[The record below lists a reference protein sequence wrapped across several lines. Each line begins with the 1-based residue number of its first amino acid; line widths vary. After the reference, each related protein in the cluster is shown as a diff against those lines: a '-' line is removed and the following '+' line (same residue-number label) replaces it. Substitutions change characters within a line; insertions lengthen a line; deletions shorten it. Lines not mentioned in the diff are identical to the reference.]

1 MSILSYQATGQC
13 LGGAAARGSVGRL
26 TRKGVLDS
34 QLCPEQH
41 RPDKCHCNVARI
53 LQSQKGGLNCHSPVP
68 PRSPKSL
75 FRKTHL
81 TIPFKEKL
89 WYQRKLDMKTDPF
102 PIIPFSNKADMWIEV
117 KFVFKHKERFDG
129 LGFVPAPV
137 QLHDRMLYDW
147 SLTRSVCA
155 LDSHTFSEGAR
166 HGDIEGKQEV

>member
-1 MSILSYQATGQC
+1 MSGRNNFLRHLAFQGHSTELFSMRASELIWLDMSILSYQATGQY
-13 LGGAAARGSVGRL
+13 LGGAAAHGSIRRL
-26 TRKGVLDS
+26 TRKGALDS

-89 WYQRKLDMKTDPF
+89 WCQRKLDMKTDPF
-102 PIIPFSNKADMWIEV
+102 PIIPFSNKADM
-117 KFVFKHKERFDG
+117 
-129 LGFVPAPV
+129 
-137 QLHDRMLYDW
+137 
-147 SLTRSVCA
+147 
-155 LDSHTFSEGAR
+155 
-166 HGDIEGKQEV
+166 